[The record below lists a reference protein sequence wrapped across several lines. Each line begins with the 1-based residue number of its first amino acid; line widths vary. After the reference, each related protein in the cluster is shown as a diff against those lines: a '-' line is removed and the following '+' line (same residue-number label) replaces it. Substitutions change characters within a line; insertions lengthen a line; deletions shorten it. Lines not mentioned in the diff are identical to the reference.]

1 MLIDNSRYSII
12 SSKINEEPAGFL
24 PDLMAECLASA
35 GGIFPTF
42 PPFINLGKSKIFT
55 LEVRDNQTDVTV
67 FGTGNSFEEA
77 HMNALRQ
84 LGVAIA

>member
-1 MLIDNSRYSII
+1 MLSDNSRYLII
-12 SSKINEEPAGFL
+12 SSKINDEPAGFL
-24 PDLMAECLASA
+24 PDLMAECMVSA
-35 GGIFPTF
+35 GGIFPTI
-42 PPFINLGKSKIFT
+42 PHFINLGKSKIYT
-55 LEVRDNQTDVTV
+55 VEVRDNQTDVTV